1 MSASRPLPQV
11 KRVSAGFAVVV
22 ALLLF
27 GLTVPAAADAAF
39 PITVNNTRD
48 EVDTNPGNG
57 ECRTF
62 SGAGQCSLRAAIQEA
77 NASLG
82 ADTIYILPGVYELE
96 VPTLNEDLPET
107 GDYDIHGSLTI
118 AKASGPGVPVGDVI
132 IDGGAIQNWS
142 SGIVRVENSKVL
154 KNLATGAGGGINNAD
169 PFDYDWLPTDPI
181 PMPLSGRV
189 DIVNSTLSG
198 NGSGAGGAAVNN
210 TSSGTVTIAGS
221 RVTDNPGQMIVD
233 PASITLIPDPAN
245 PGQLIPDPTEPPELI
260 PAPGVYEPTSPPIA
274 NQGQYDGLGTIRIAS
289 SVVSD
294 NYSEHDGGAVANEGD
309 GALVV
314 EDSEIENNTSEAS
327 GGGIFSHG
335 GTLTVTDSAVSGNE
349 AADGGGIYSVGASSA
364 IGLRPRITITG
375 TTISDNTAAGPYGL
389 PPIDTTTPI
398 IGNVALPSGGG
409 ILNDGDGHM
418 TLTDVTLGA
427 NKAGDDGGGLNNQG
441 RATLVATRVKFLNN
455 EAHNEGGG
463 AWSASE
469 RLATIRDST
478 FSGNK
483 GGVPDLTD
491 PAEPLPV
498 GVPGEARFS
507 TVGNVAGGGGLYT
520 EGGPVDISRSTFT
533 GNTATEE
540 GGGISIDNFGDVTI
554 KDSLVT
560 ENAAGADG
568 GGIENS
574 GFRVTFERLRVIKNR
589 ATLDGGGIFSLA
601 DGDSLIES
609 TTISG
614 NSAATGGGG
623 LFHDADGELKLNN
636 LTIWRNSAPRGGG
649 IGVVESDFSP
659 EVPPKANVAVI
670 VRNSIVG
677 GSLRGGSCDW
687 FVTSDGGNMDTGG
700 LQEVPPLAE
709 PPLPAETKCFL
720 AVPANSDSTSTARR
734 DRFNKNFTID
744 AIADNGGPTM
754 THRLNYGSLAIDAAV
769 TPCPETDQRGT
780 TRPQNGRCDMGAF
793 EFVGPPPPAD
803 DVPPDTKYL
812 SGPIQD
818 TPETVQYRF
827 TGSDNQTAVEDLN
840 YECRVLEIDLIEEP
854 EVLAPWDPVPPEEQW
869 VGCNSPYQGLLIEE
883 GLFRFEV
890 RAVDRADNTD
900 PTPAVHDI
908 PPQEEPPDTII
919 VEKPPPIS
927 NSRVA
932 TFTFSGTDAM
942 TPAAFMEYE
951 CRIDSRDPDLWLE
964 CLNPTIFSNLTSGE
978 HMIEVR
984 AINGAELTDPTPARY
999 KWTVGQLPNCDQANI
1014 TLTAV
1019 ADGWADQVNPLNN
1032 YLFET
1037 ELSVASGSTG
1047 DPTAVPPEQVL
1058 GQNARTLYRFALPTD
1073 ANGCELES
1081 ARLRLFN
1088 ESPEHG
1094 RDIEVRRLAAPWKE
1108 STLTWFNQPGTMGTG
1123 ISSPTLLTEGY
1134 QEWSV
1139 LPHVQAMTAPGG
1151 VNHGWQLRDAHEN
1164 DPEGAEQT
1172 YISREMPQDPPPATL
1187 PQLVLRYKAD
1197 AGPPPPAPVPATTE
1211 TEVTCGQVLKV
1222 STKLANDLHGC
1233 PGEGLVVGAPNI
1245 VVDLNGHTIHPPA
1258 VFVDPGEEDG
1268 LLAGVRNSGNKNVV
1282 IRNGTVKGYG
1292 YGVLLTGG
1300 TTHNVIEDM
1309 TLDANLLGGIELND
1323 ADDGRNG
1330 NIIQDN
1336 FLTSNGESAIS
1347 LINGAENSVIR
1358 RNRLDGNG
1366 GVGFQL
1372 IEADGHLFQ
1381 DNVMSGVPLSPLID
1395 SDAGTNLEHSSDNVF
1410 RNNTFKDFGD
1420 AGFVVTLGS
1429 HRNLVEGNTM
1439 VRNGDA
1445 GVYVQDSDGNRVIGN
1460 IAHQSS
1466 DGGVVISNGSDSGVR
1481 GNDVR
1486 FNPSGVDLS
1495 NSNGAMIED
1504 NNASNSL
1511 ASGFEIG
1518 NGVNLT
1524 IRNNVANHSG
1534 GGGIPMEGGAFGALR
1549 LPVGGALIEGNTAN
1563 ENAETGITVADG
1575 GHTVRDHR

>member
-1 MSASRPLPQV
+1 MSAPVPPQFL
-11 KRVSAGFAVVV
+11 RRACLALSVVG
-22 ALLLF
+22 ALLLLSF
-27 GLTVPAAADAAF
+27 AAPAAADAAF

-118 AKASGPGVPVGDVI
+118 AKVSGPGVPAGDVI
-132 IDGGAIQNWS
+132 IDGGFPPENNAEAVGLDRLFEIHPTALRVTFSNVTLREGYVDGDGAAIQNWS

-221 RVTDNPGQMIVD
+221 HVTDNPGQMIVD

-245 PGQLIPDPTEPPELI
+245 PGQLIPDPTEEPELI
-260 PAPGVYEPTSPPIA
+260 PAPGVYEPDSPPIA
-274 NQGQYDGLGTIRIAS
+274 NQGQYDGLGTIRITD
-289 SVVSD
+289 SVLSD
-294 NYSEHDGGAVANEGD
+294 NYSEHDGGAVAHEGD

-314 EDSEIENNTSEAS
+314 EDSEIKDNTSEAS
-327 GGGIFSHG
+327 GGGIYSHG
-335 GTLTVTDSAVSGNE
+335 GTLTVTDSTLSGNE

-398 IGNVALPSGGG
+398 IGNVALASGGG

-589 ATLDGGGIFSLA
+589 ATLDGGGIYNSSSNPFFILDTHVEQNHAQDGGGLANAPDNDLIVRGSLFLRNVARHPGISEDGDAEEGGHGGGIFSLA

-700 LQEVPPLAE
+700 IQEIPPLAE
-709 PPLPAETKCFL
+709 PALPAETKCFL

-769 TPCPETDQRGT
+769 TPCPETDQRGV

-803 DVPPDTKYL
+803 DTPPDTKYL
-812 SGPIQD
+812 TGPIQN
-818 TPETVQYRF
+818 TEETVEYTF
-827 TGSDNQTAVEDLN
+827 TGSDNQTEVRDLN
-840 YECRVLEIDLIEEP
+840 YECRVLEIDHFEEP
-854 EVLAPWDPVPPEEQW
+854 EPLAPWDPVPPEEQW
-869 VGCNSPYQGLLIEE
+869 VGCTSPFQGLVLEE
-883 GLFRFEV
+883 GGAEFQV

-900 PTPAVHDI
+900 PTPAIHVI
-908 PPQEEPPDTII
+908 PMPDEPPDTII
-919 VEKPPPIS
+919 EEGPPAIS
-927 NSRVA
+927 SARNA
-932 TFTFSGTDAM
+932 TFTFSARERHTALGEPLA
-942 TPAAFMEYE
+942 PELKFAEFE
-951 CRIDSRDPDLWLE
+951 CRLDSRDPELWLE
-964 CLNPTIFSNLTSGE
+964 CFNPAIFNNLTSGV
-978 HMIEVR
+978 HTLEVR
-984 AINGAELTDPTPARY
+984 AASESVDSPDPTPARY
-999 KWTVGQLPNCDQANI
+999 TWTVGQLQSCDAKNI
-1014 TLTAV
+1014 TLTA
-1019 ADGWADQVNPLNN
+1019 AAAGRGGQVH
-1032 YLFET
+1032 
-1037 ELSVASGSTG
+1037 
-1047 DPTAVPPEQVL
+1047 PPENFPF
-1058 GQNARTLYRFALPTD
+1058 G
-1073 ANGCELES
+1073 
-1081 ARLRLFN
+1081 
-1088 ESPEHG
+1088 
-1094 RDIEVRRLAAPWKE
+1094 
-1108 STLTWFNQPGTMGTG
+1108 
-1123 ISSPTLLTEGY
+1123 
-1134 QEWSV
+1134 
-1139 LPHVQAMTAPGG
+1139 TAP
-1151 VNHGWQLRDAHEN
+1151 
-1164 DPEGAEQT
+1164 
-1172 YISREMPQDPPPATL
+1172 
-1187 PQLVLRYKAD
+1187 
-1197 AGPPPPAPVPATTE
+1197 
-1211 TEVTCGQVLKV
+1211 
-1222 STKLANDLHGC
+1222 
-1233 PGEGLVVGAPNI
+1233 
-1245 VVDLNGHTIHPPA
+1245 
-1258 VFVDPGEEDG
+1258 
-1268 LLAGVRNSGNKNVV
+1268 
-1282 IRNGTVKGYG
+1282 
-1292 YGVLLTGG
+1292 
-1300 TTHNVIEDM
+1300 
-1309 TLDANLLGGIELND
+1309 
-1323 ADDGRNG
+1323 
-1330 NIIQDN
+1330 
-1336 FLTSNGESAIS
+1336 
-1347 LINGAENSVIR
+1347 
-1358 RNRLDGNG
+1358 
-1366 GVGFQL
+1366 
-1372 IEADGHLFQ
+1372 
-1381 DNVMSGVPLSPLID
+1381 
-1395 SDAGTNLEHSSDNVF
+1395 
-1410 RNNTFKDFGD
+1410 
-1420 AGFVVTLGS
+1420 
-1429 HRNLVEGNTM
+1429 
-1439 VRNGDA
+1439 
-1445 GVYVQDSDGNRVIGN
+1445 
-1460 IAHQSS
+1460 
-1466 DGGVVISNGSDSGVR
+1466 
-1481 GNDVR
+1481 
-1486 FNPSGVDLS
+1486 
-1495 NSNGAMIED
+1495 
-1504 NNASNSL
+1504 
-1511 ASGFEIG
+1511 
-1518 NGVNLT
+1518 
-1524 IRNNVANHSG
+1524 
-1534 GGGIPMEGGAFGALR
+1534 
-1549 LPVGGALIEGNTAN
+1549 
-1563 ENAETGITVADG
+1563 
-1575 GHTVRDHR
+1575 

>member
-132 IDGGAIQNWS
+132 IDGGFPPENNAEAVGLDRLFEIHPTALRVTFSNVTLREGYVDGDGAAIQNWS

-181 PMPLSGRV
+181 PMPLSGRI

-221 RVTDNPGQMIVD
+221 HVTDNPGQMIVD

-245 PGQLIPDPTEPPELI
+245 PGQLIPDPTEEPELI
-260 PAPGVYEPTSPPIA
+260 PAPGVYEPDSPPIA
-274 NQGQYDGLGTIRIAS
+274 NQGQYDGLGTIRITD
-289 SVVSD
+289 SVLSD
-294 NYSEHDGGAVANEGD
+294 NYSEHDGGAVAHEGD

-314 EDSEIENNTSEAS
+314 EDSEIKDNTSEAS
-327 GGGIFSHG
+327 GGGIYSHG
-335 GTLTVTDSAVSGNE
+335 GTLTVTDSTLSGNE

-398 IGNVALPSGGG
+398 IGNVALASGGG

-589 ATLDGGGIFSLA
+589 ATLDGGGIYNSSSNPFFILDTHVEQNHAQDGGGLANAPDNDLIVRGSLFLGNVA
-601 DGDSLIES
+601 RHPG
-609 TTISG
+609 ISA

-623 LFHDADGELKLNN
+623 LFHDADGELKLTN
-636 LTIWRNSAPRGGG
+636 LTIWRNSAPQGGG

-659 EVPPKANVAVI
+659 EIPPKANVSVI

-677 GSLRGGSCDW
+677 GSTRGGSCDW
-687 FVTSDGGNMDTGG
+687 YVTSHGGNMDTGG
-700 LQEVPPLAE
+700 LQEVEAQGE
-709 PPLPAETKCFL
+709 GPPLPPQTHCFL
-720 AVPANSDSTSTARR
+720 SVPMNSDSTAAAKR
-734 DRFNKNFTID
+734 DRYSEKFQVD

-754 THRLNYGSLAIDAAV
+754 THRLNWGSLAIDSAV
-769 TPCPETDQRGT
+769 TPCPELDQRGV

-793 EFVGPPPPAD
+793 EFEGPPPPED
-803 DVPPDTKYL
+803 DTPPETEYL
-812 SGPIQD
+812 SGPIQN
-818 TPETVQYRF
+818 TPETVAFKF
-827 TGSDNQTAVEDLN
+827 TGSDDQTATEDLN
-840 YECRVLEIDLIEEP
+840 YECRLLELEITEEP
-854 EVLAPWDPVPPEEQW
+854 EILAPWDPVPPEEQW
-869 VGCNSPYQGLLIEE
+869 LGCQSPWQAELIEE
-883 GLFRFEV
+883 GMFRFEV
-890 RAVDRADNTD
+890 RAIDRADNTD
-900 PTPAVHDI
+900 PTPDVHEI
-908 PPQEEPPDTII
+908 PGDLEPPNTII
-919 VEKPPPIS
+919 AEKPPLVS

-932 TFTFSGTDAM
+932 TFTWSAQDEM
-942 TPAAFMEYE
+942 TPPEFMEYE
-951 CRIDSRDPDLWLE
+951 CRIDSRDPEMWLE
-964 CLNPTIFSNLTSGE
+964 CLNPTIFTNLTSGK
-978 HMIEVR
+978 HTVEVR
-984 AINGAELTDPTPARY
+984 AIDGAELMDPTPARY
-999 KWTVGQLPNCDQANI
+999 TWTVGQLPGCDASNI
-1014 TLTAV
+1014 ILTAV
-1019 ADGWADQVNPLNN
+1019 QDGWVDQVNPVEN

-1037 ELSVASGSTG
+1037 ELSVSK
-1047 DPTAVPPEQVL
+1047 
-1058 GQNARTLYRFALPTD
+1058 R
-1073 ANGCELES
+1073 
-1081 ARLRLFN
+1081 
-1088 ESPEHG
+1088 
-1094 RDIEVRRLAAPWKE
+1094 
-1108 STLTWFNQPGTMGTG
+1108 
-1123 ISSPTLLTEGY
+1123 
-1134 QEWSV
+1134 
-1139 LPHVQAMTAPGG
+1139 
-1151 VNHGWQLRDAHEN
+1151 
-1164 DPEGAEQT
+1164 
-1172 YISREMPQDPPPATL
+1172 
-1187 PQLVLRYKAD
+1187 
-1197 AGPPPPAPVPATTE
+1197 
-1211 TEVTCGQVLKV
+1211 
-1222 STKLANDLHGC
+1222 
-1233 PGEGLVVGAPNI
+1233 
-1245 VVDLNGHTIHPPA
+1245 
-1258 VFVDPGEEDG
+1258 
-1268 LLAGVRNSGNKNVV
+1268 
-1282 IRNGTVKGYG
+1282 
-1292 YGVLLTGG
+1292 
-1300 TTHNVIEDM
+1300 
-1309 TLDANLLGGIELND
+1309 
-1323 ADDGRNG
+1323 
-1330 NIIQDN
+1330 
-1336 FLTSNGESAIS
+1336 
-1347 LINGAENSVIR
+1347 
-1358 RNRLDGNG
+1358 
-1366 GVGFQL
+1366 
-1372 IEADGHLFQ
+1372 
-1381 DNVMSGVPLSPLID
+1381 
-1395 SDAGTNLEHSSDNVF
+1395 
-1410 RNNTFKDFGD
+1410 
-1420 AGFVVTLGS
+1420 
-1429 HRNLVEGNTM
+1429 
-1439 VRNGDA
+1439 
-1445 GVYVQDSDGNRVIGN
+1445 
-1460 IAHQSS
+1460 
-1466 DGGVVISNGSDSGVR
+1466 
-1481 GNDVR
+1481 
-1486 FNPSGVDLS
+1486 
-1495 NSNGAMIED
+1495 
-1504 NNASNSL
+1504 
-1511 ASGFEIG
+1511 
-1518 NGVNLT
+1518 
-1524 IRNNVANHSG
+1524 
-1534 GGGIPMEGGAFGALR
+1534 
-1549 LPVGGALIEGNTAN
+1549 
-1563 ENAETGITVADG
+1563 
-1575 GHTVRDHR
+1575 